1 MTDAEFINASR
12 RTVSRA
18 RIRNSAK
25 PKSEHTD
32 RGSASRG
39 NKARA
44 NDHPAATAENKRS
57 SKRPRNV
64 ATRRN
69 QVSLRINY
77 WSGLI
82 EDHATRQA
90 SSAKTMAWGAFIGG
104 SLVMA
109 HYTIQG
115 KLTDDMF
122 MWYLVAFAA
131 NAAMSKFSSVRTRR
145 REFEDE
151 YDKGEYDV
159 RRRW

>member
-1 MTDAEFINASR
+1 M
-12 RTVSRA
+12 
-18 RIRNSAK
+18 
-25 PKSEHTD
+25 
-32 RGSASRG
+32 
-39 NKARA
+39 
-44 NDHPAATAENKRS
+44 
-57 SKRPRNV
+57 

-151 YDKGEYDV
+151 YDEGEYDV